1 MRLVAA
7 VLTLAILAGCAM
19 RGGVADE
26 DPTANLRDA
35 QVTSR
40 TEANGD
46 VIDEYRVAGQ
56 LRVVRIT
63 PRTGVVHYLI
73 DQNGDGRLD
82 SSRGD
87 GPISPVYYKLFEW

>member
-1 MRLVAA
+1 MRLLIPVLAA
-7 VLTLAILAGCAM
+7 ALLAACAT
-19 RGGVADE
+19 GGGAVD
-26 DPTANLRDA
+26 DPTAALTDA
-35 QVTSR
+35 EVRSR

-56 LRVVRIT
+56 LRIVRIT
-63 PRTGVVHYLI
+63 PRRGVVHYLI

-82 SSRGD
+82 SSRGE

>member
-1 MRLVAA
+1 MRLAA
-7 VLTLAILAGCAM
+7 LVLTAAMLTGCAM
-19 RGGVADE
+19 RGGLAD
-26 DPTANLRDA
+26 DPTAALRDA
-35 QVTSR
+35 QVTTR

-73 DQNGDGRLD
+73 DENGDGRLD
-82 SSRGD
+82 SSRGE
-87 GPISPVYYKLFEW
+87 GPVSPVYYKLFEW